1 MIFDIEVN
9 NKTIKAKRG
18 ESILQALNRNGIKV
32 PTLCFMEDF
41 TPTGACRMCVV
52 EVEGHVDLIPACS
65 HPVEEWM
72 KIKTHSPRVILARK
86 TIVELLLANHPD
98 DCLYCIR
105 NGNCE
110 LQNFAEELGIRE
122 RRFSGKRN
130 KYKIDQASS
139 SIVKDQAKCILCGRC
154 VRVCE
159 EQMTVSALEFIKRG
173 SKMVIGT
180 TFDKP
185 INLSSC
191 INCGQ
196 CTIACPTGSLYEKDH
211 LAAVYEA
218 LHNPLNHVVIQ
229 YSPTIS
235 VTLAEEYDL
244 KPGKD
249 VNGMLNAILHKIG
262 FDKVFETAFGVDLA
276 INELAAELLNRMK
289 KGNSLPM
296 LSGDCP
302 AWVKYLEQVNPEM
315 LPLLTTCKSPQQMT
329 GAISKSFYAETRQ
342 IEPEKIV
349 MVSVMPCTAK
359 KFEAQRE
366 EMIQKGIADVDI
378 VITTRELSRMIRL
391 HGINIQQIEPETAD
405 IPMGSRSSV
414 AKIAGIAGG
423 ETEAL
428 YRTLHFMITG
438 KESEFFKLSEARNV
452 RGRKEFKIEIGEY
465 VFGFCIV
472 NGLKYVKPLLDE
484 IAAGKNDLHF
494 IEVMACQGG
503 CVNGGGQTVIT
514 DKSLIKVRSR
524 TLYEIEEKESV
535 KSAHKNQGVLEL
547 YKNYLGK
554 PLSERCMTLLH
565 TTYKE
570 RDVLL

>member
-218 LHNPLNHVVIQ
+218 LHNPNNHVVIQ
-229 YSPTIS
+229 YSPSIS

-276 INELAAELLNRMK
+276 INELAAELLSRMK
-289 KGNSLPM
+289 KGNSLPVF
-296 LSGDCP
+296 SGDCP

-315 LPLLTTCKSPQQMT
+315 LPMLTTCKSPQQMT

-342 IEPEKIV
+342 IDPEKIV

-359 KFEAQRE
+359 KL
-366 EMIQKGIADVDI
+366 K
-378 VITTRELSRMIRL
+378 
-391 HGINIQQIEPETAD
+391 P
-405 IPMGSRSSV
+405 
-414 AKIAGIAGG
+414 
-423 ETEAL
+423 
-428 YRTLHFMITG
+428 
-438 KESEFFKLSEARNV
+438 NV
-452 RGRKEFKIEIGEY
+452 KR
-465 VFGFCIV
+465 
-472 NGLKYVKPLLDE
+472 
-484 IAAGKNDLHF
+484 
-494 IEVMACQGG
+494 
-503 CVNGGGQTVIT
+503 
-514 DKSLIKVRSR
+514 
-524 TLYEIEEKESV
+524 
-535 KSAHKNQGVLEL
+535 
-547 YKNYLGK
+547 
-554 PLSERCMTLLH
+554 
-565 TTYKE
+565 
-570 RDVLL
+570 

>member
-32 PTLCFMEDF
+32 PTLCFMEEF

-72 KIKTHSPRVILARK
+72 KIKTHSPRVLSARK

-98 DCLYCIR
+98 DCLYCVR

-110 LQNFAEELGIRE
+110 LQSFAEELGIRE
-122 RRFSGKRN
+122 RRFSGKRV

-139 SIVKDQAKCILCGRC
+139 SIVKDQSKCILCGRC

-196 CTIACPTGSLYEKDH
+196 CTVACPTGALYEKDH

-218 LHNPLNHVVIQ
+218 LHNPQNHVVLQ
-229 YSPTIS
+229 YSPSIS

-249 VNGMLNAILHKIG
+249 VNGMLNAILHKMG
-262 FDKVFETAFGVDLA
+262 FHRVFETAFGVDLA
-276 INELAAELLNRMK
+276 ISELAAELLDRVK

-315 LPLLTTCKSPQQMT
+315 LSRLTTCKSPQQMT
-329 GAISKSFYAETRQ
+329 GSISKSYYAETRQ
-342 IEPEKIV
+342 IDPEKIV

-391 HGINIQQIEPETAD
+391 HGINIQQIEPEAAD
-405 IPMGSRSSV
+405 IPMASRSSV
-414 AKIAGIAGG
+414 AKIAGVVGG

-428 YRTLHFMITG
+428 VRQLHYLITG
-438 KESEFFKLSEARNV
+438 KEAEFPKLPEARNV
-452 RGRKEFKIEIGEY
+452 RGRKDFKVEIGEH

-472 NGLKYVKPLLDE
+472 NGLKYAKQVLDE
-484 IAAGKNDLHF
+484 IAAGRDDIHF
-494 IEVMACQGG
+494 VEVMACQGG
-503 CVNGGGQTVIT
+503 CVNGGGQTVIS
-514 DKSLIKVRSR
+514 DKSLIKVRAKA
-524 TLYEIEEKESV
+524 LYDIDEKETI
-535 KSAHKNQGVLEL
+535 KSAYKNSGVQEL
-547 YKNYLGK
+547 YRNYLGK
-554 PLSERCMTLLH
+554 PLSEKCMTLLH